1 MFPIISLGIKLLYN
15 FAFTIFRKSVANLLV
30 EGEEKIP

>member
-1 MFPIISLGIKLLYN
+1 MFVIISLGIKLLQN
-15 FAFTIFRKSVANLLV
+15 FAFTIFRKYMANLLV